1 MWGQIV
7 TNDIFAFNLV
17 MEKYKI
23 DASILQDPKRIKVF
37 PESFILYPIEV
48 GSKVKFSKVVSLEKE
63 ITSEIASFRMRNGFD
78 VSNFS
83 IRFVFNPFFMME
95 IDSPPGYYIARPLNY
110 NVQNFQ
116 SLIGVQYSPAGRS
129 DIFYNV
135 LQHHQTLIAAISGH
149 GKSFLLN
156 TILSDLYRTPPS
168 LLKIDVL
175 DFKNDLKVN
184 YERTSEFISSEGELG
199 DYIQFLEDEKEK
211 RRRIALENRR
221 IVIIDEAAE
230 IPKDYDERIASIM
243 KLGRSI
249 GINTILATQHPTAN
263 QLGKTI
269 ARSFT
274 HRIVGRV
281 ENATAAKWAT
291 GTESSGAESLLR
303 PGSFLFCH
311 GSDVKRFQVF
321 TND

>member
-1 MWGQIV
+1 
-7 TNDIFAFNLV
+7 
-17 MEKYKI
+17 
-23 DASILQDPKRIKVF
+23 
-37 PESFILYPIEV
+37 
-48 GSKVKFSKVVSLEKE
+48 
-63 ITSEIASFRMRNGFD
+63 
-78 VSNFS
+78 
-83 IRFVFNPFFMME
+83 
-95 IDSPPGYYIARPLNY
+95 
-110 NVQNFQ
+110 
-116 SLIGVQYSPAGRS
+116 VQYSPNGRS

-156 TILSDLYRTPPS
+156 TILSDLYNTPPS

-184 YERTSEFISSEGELG
+184 TNRVSNFILSDSEIEDYLLFLESEKERRRFVTSES
-199 DYIQFLEDEKEK
+199 
-211 RRRIALENRR
+211 RRL
-221 IVIIDEAAE
+221 VVIDEAAE
-230 IPKDYDERIASIM
+230 IPKEYDEKIASIM

-263 QLGKTI
+263 QLGKMI

-291 GTESSGAESLLR
+291 GTEGSGAESLLR